1 MAESGPWGRF
11 SARMGDLG
19 PDAVPVLA
27 GNSIAWRLLP
37 DAVGH
42 RLAGLLDVAL
52 DGLVGALVGAAVT
65 LTLADLRLLGV
76 AFDALLYFYLVSRT
90 LPRFLPD
97 EPPAGDVLGTEG
109 FVYAA
114 SGAVLCLGFPISM
127 VLPVPF
133 AASPVALLADATGLS
148 LAAPS
153 GPASVGFFLAW
164 NLLLWVGIS
173 WYVHRSWWGGADLD
187 ARVSFYDQLLA
198 KRVDRTEVRRMI
210 TRDGWLG
217 SLFRRQAL
225 LVPVMLVVTTLAFFA
240 VLSGFAIILFPLPE
254 LVLLAA
260 AVGSVV
266 ANRWPSGRLSGLVD
280 RRVDIE
286 ERFFQMFRYARASR
300 KGIVVVAYLTLGVVF
315 SMLLALLSNVGLFAI
330 GYLFVVRLGEAARL
344 TLQSPLRMW
353 GALALLGCAAV
364 PGLYSLWFWYR
375 EARRVPHYLVHWEE
389 THAGSAPIQSAGD
402 LPPLP
407 TRPVG
412 NLLVPSLLFAP
423 IYVGATLAPDQ
434 GDPSLVFVAVL
445 AVGATALLAIAG
457 LSIRRTLHSPPQHP
471 RTDAWAIPLAFL
483 VQVGWFWWLFGSG
496 GIIIDSSFDLGTA
509 VIVAL
514 LSTMVFFLDDLWQW
528 LEDRIGDYASAGSM
542 AVVGVGLLVLAAF
555 EGVRTSETTVVSLI
569 LAGCALVFL
578 LLAGFAGLVS
588 WRLADEE

>member
-1 MAESGPWGRF
+1 MPI
-11 SARMGDLG
+11 
-19 PDAVPVLA
+19 LA

-37 DAVGH
+37 DAAGH
-42 RLAGLLDVAL
+42 RLAGLLEVAL
-52 DGLVGALVGAAVT
+52 DGLVGTLVGITLT

-97 EPPAGDVLGTEG
+97 GPPAGDTLGSRR

-114 SGAVLCLGFPISM
+114 SGAVLCLGFPLSM
-127 VLPVPF
+127 FLPVLF

-153 GPASVGFFLAW
+153 APVAVGFFFGW

-173 WYVHRSWWGGADLD
+173 WYVHRSWWSTADLD
-187 ARVSFYDQLLA
+187 ERVAFYDQVLA
-198 KRVDRTEVRRMI
+198 KDVDRAEVRRMV

-217 SLFRRQAL
+217 SLFRRLAL
-225 LVPVMLVVTTLAFFA
+225 LVPVILVVTMLAFFA
-240 VLSGFAIILFPLPE
+240 VLSGFVIILFPLPE
-254 LVLLAA
+254 LVLLTA

-266 ANRWPSGRLSGLVD
+266 ANRWPGGRLSGLAD
-280 RRVDIE
+280 RRIDIE
-286 ERFFQMFRYARASR
+286 ERFFRMFRYARASR
-300 KGIVVVAYLTLGVVF
+300 KGIVIVPYLTLGLVF

-330 GYLFVVRLGEAARL
+330 GYLFVVRSGEAARL

-353 GALALLGCAAV
+353 GALAILCCTAV

-375 EARRVPHYLVHWEE
+375 EARRIPHYLLHWEE
-389 THAGSAPIQSAGD
+389 THAGSAAIQSAED

-423 IYVGATLAPDQ
+423 IYVGYKLAPDQ
-434 GDPSLVFVAVL
+434 GDPPLVFVAAL
-445 AVGATALLAIAG
+445 AVGATALLVFAG
-457 LSIRRTLHSPPQHP
+457 LSIRRTFHRPPQHP

-483 VQVGWFWWLFGSG
+483 VQVGWFWWLFGDG
-496 GIIIDSSFDLGTA
+496 GMIVDSSFGLRQVA
-509 VIVAL
+509 MVAL
-514 LSTMVFFLDDLWQW
+514 LSMMLFFMEDLWQW
-528 LEDRIGDYASAGSM
+528 LEDRIGDYASAVAM
-542 AVVGVGLLVLAAF
+542 ALLGTGFLALAVF
-555 EGVRTSETTVVSLI
+555 EGVRTSGTTVVFLV
-569 LAGCALVFL
+569 LAGGALVTLFL
-578 LLAGFAGLVS
+578 GGFAGLVT